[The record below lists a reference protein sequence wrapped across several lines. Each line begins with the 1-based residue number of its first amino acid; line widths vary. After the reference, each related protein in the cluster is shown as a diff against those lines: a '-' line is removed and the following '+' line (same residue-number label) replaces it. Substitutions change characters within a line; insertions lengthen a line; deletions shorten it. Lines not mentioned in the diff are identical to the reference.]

1 MAGPEDW
8 GATPAEETEGPA
20 NWGAKPAGKQ
30 FEPAEPDFMQDF
42 LHGFTASGR
51 GALQIAGITPAKAK
65 THPDKIAQGES
76 DDLSPGSIAGQIAQP
91 LNWIAPGASL
101 LTKAG
106 PLVRGA
112 VAGGVS
118 GLLQPVKEG
127 ENFLETKAQQG
138 VAGLAL
144 GYGFSLGGKAAGAGI
159 SKLGEWLLEKHPD
172 ALHNEAV
179 HVVLNKIAKSRYG
192 MSATD
197 AIDVVRAANK
207 GMSRGKGAR
216 MMTLSDLKELNR
228 LGGTVYRQS
237 DVGHQMATDLYSKRD
252 PNAALRLR
260 AEVAKHIHSGDTMFE
275 TTEALLQ
282 ARSAAAAP
290 LYEKTDGL
298 QGIWSPRLKE
308 FFDDPIVKEG
318 MKRGFESERARAL
331 GEGRPFNPTA
341 MGVDISDPNNIKF
354 LRVPNMRMLDM
365 AKRGLDAVIKDSRDG
380 FTGRLNSSGVDA
392 EIVRKGYIKELE
404 SLDKTGT
411 YKAAREAWAGPSRS
425 LDAIQEGYAIFQG
438 KPEEIAAKVAK
449 MDPGDREF
457 YRTGVADAVI
467 EKIMKAGMSSD
478 EAKHIANSSW
488 ARAQLRP
495 AFDNDKD
502 FNRFMNSV
510 TIESDMFNS
519 MRKIAGGSD
528 TAERV
533 AADAQG
539 LDALDPAIRIAKQT
553 FSGRLMG
560 AALDSWRLYRELGA
574 LKDQKKLTDEV
585 AKIIFQPLSPTAARA
600 HSVLEIRPVQENAM
614 APAGRGV
621 QQASPFVAAGAAG
634 ATVPNEEM
642 GDVVE
647 PQ

>member
-1 MAGPEDW
+1 MADPWEKNWSEAEPEKAPDPWAKDW
-8 GATPAEETEGPA
+8 S
-20 NWGAKPAGKQ
+20 KQ
-30 FEPAEPDFMQDF
+30 FEPGEPTFAEEVAQGFNDPVVGGMQ
-42 LHGFTASGR
+42 LV
-51 GALQIAGITPAKAK
+51 GIPAPAKAAPAK
-65 THPDKIAQGES
+65 GKIPQAKVEGMS
-76 DDLSPGSIAGQIAQP
+76 TGRFIGNVLNPINWAAG
-91 LNWIAPGASL
+91 GAATL
-101 LTKAG
+101 AKLG
-106 PLVRGA
+106 PLAVGA

-118 GLLQPVKEG
+118 GLLQPVEEG
-127 ENFLETKAQQG
+127 QPFWETKAQQG

-144 GYGFSLGGKAAGAGI
+144 GYGFSLGGKAVGAGV
-159 SKLGEWLLEKHPD
+159 SKVGEWLLEKHPD

-179 HVVLNKIAKSRYG
+179 GVVLNKIAQSRYG
-192 MSATD
+192 MTATD
-197 AIDVVRAANK
+197 AIDLVRAANK

-237 DVGHQMATDLYSKRD
+237 DVGHQMATDLYGKRD
-252 PNAALRLR
+252 PNAGIRLR

-275 TTEALLQ
+275 TTEALMQ
-282 ARSAAAAP
+282 ARSAAATP

-308 FFDDPIVKEG
+308 FFDNPKIKEG
-318 MKRGFESERARAL
+318 MKRGFESERDRAM

-341 MGVDISDPNNIKF
+341 MGVDISDPNNITF

-365 AKRGLDAVIKDSRDG
+365 AKRGLDAIIKDERDG
-380 FTGRLNSSGVDA
+380 FTGRLSSNGVDT
-392 EIVRKGYIKELE
+392 EILRKGYIKELE
-404 SLDKTGT
+404 SLDKTGV
-411 YKAAREAWAGPSRS
+411 YKQAREAWAGPSRS
-425 LDAIQEGYAIFQG
+425 LDAMQEGYAVFQG
-438 KPEEIAAKVAK
+438 KPEEIAARVANLN
-449 MDPGDREF
+449 PGEREF

-467 EKIMKAGMSSD
+467 EKIMKSGMSSD
-478 EAKHIANSSW
+478 ESKHIANSSW

-502 FNRFMNSV
+502 FNRFMTSV
-510 TIESDMFNS
+510 THETEMFNS

-533 AADAQG
+533 AADAHG
-539 LDALDPAIRIAKQT
+539 LDALDPAIGIAKKT

-600 HSVLEIRPVQENAM
+600 HSVLEIRPVPGHELEPAAQGIKKATPFL
-614 APAGRGV
+614 APGV
-621 QQASPFVAAGAAG
+621 GQA
-634 ATVPNEEM
+634 VPNEAM
-642 GDVVE
+642 GDQLE